1 MYDPEL
7 VKASLGEVKAD
18 LVVKGGCLVN
28 VSTGELL
35 EGFDVAVKGSRIA
48 YVGPDASHAMG
59 GGTEVV
65 DAKGLY
71 VAPGL
76 IDAHTHID
84 LYCTP
89 MELSR
94 AALLHGTTTL
104 FAEPDELA
112 NVMGFEGLK
121 LFRRM
126 VRGLPLKV
134 YILIPLVCPQDPLFD
149 ENRPLTLEE
158 VRRALR
164 WREAVGLGEAVSW
177 PRLLSGD
184 LDYAEKVALA
194 QRMGKVVEGHT
205 AGARG
210 VKLQGYVASGIYSCH
225 EPVAWSEALER
236 LRLGVYVMAREGSLR
251 RDLANVLPGLLDK
264 PLARR
269 NLSIASDSVDPE
281 DLVKLGYMDYAV
293 RRAVELGVDPV
304 EAIAMA
310 TLNPA
315 KRFGLEGEVGCIAP
329 GREADMVLLRSLERV
344 EVEATISRGRLMAKA
359 GRLLFKPRR
368 RRWPKSA
375 LSTVRVARGLQPS
388 DFEVKVDARGPVSV
402 RVMEL
407 ESESI
412 TRERLVEAEVEGGL
426 LKPPRGVL
434 RAAVVDRLYAT
445 GRISLGLLKGWAE
458 VGGVATTL
466 NFDENNLVVVGARA
480 EDMALAANRV
490 VAMGGGIAIA
500 DGGEVRLELAMPLA
514 GVMSLSPLEEVAYR
528 LSRMNEYLRGRG
540 CALGKPLNALL
551 FITFVTL
558 PELRLSVKGLV
569 DVKRR
574 RLVPLIVEG

>member
-18 LVVKGGCLVN
+18 LIVEGGCLVN

-48 YVGPDASHAMG
+48 YVGPDASHTTG
-59 GGTEVV
+59 DGTEVV
-65 DAKGLY
+65 DARGLY
-71 VAPGL
+71 VAPGF

-89 MELSR
+89 VELSR
-94 AALLHGTTTL
+94 AALLHGTTAL

-126 VRGLPLKV
+126 VKGLPLKV

-164 WREAVGLGEAVSW
+164 WREVVGLGEAVSW

-184 LDYAEKVALA
+184 ADYAEKIALA
-194 QRMGKVVEGHT
+194 QGMGKVVEGHT

-210 VKLQGYVASGIYSCH
+210 AKLQGYVASGIYSCH

-236 LRLGVYVMAREGSLR
+236 LRLGVHVMVREGSLR

-269 NLSIASDSVDPE
+269 SVSIASDGVDPE
-281 DLVKLGYMDYAV
+281 DLVKLGYMDYAA

-304 EAIAMA
+304 EAIAMV
-310 TLNPA
+310 TINPA
-315 KRFGLEGEVGCIAP
+315 RRFGLEGEVGCVAP
-329 GREADMVLLRSLERV
+329 GREADIALLRSLERV
-344 EVEATISRGRLMAKA
+344 DVEATISRGRLVAKA
-359 GRLLFKPRR
+359 GRLLFEPPR
-368 RRWPKSA
+368 RRWPRSA
-375 LSTVRVARGLQPS
+375 LRTVRVARSLQPP
-388 DFEVKVDARGPVSV
+388 DFKVKVDAPGPVRV

-407 ESESI
+407 ESEAI
-412 TRERLVEAEVEGGL
+412 TRERIVEAEVEGGF
-426 LKPPRGVL
+426 LKPPEGVVV
-434 RAAVVDRLYAT
+434 AAVVDRLYAT
-445 GRISLGLLKGWAE
+445 GRVSLGLLKGWAE

-466 NFDENNLVVVGARA
+466 NFDENNLVVVGANVD
-480 EDMALAANRV
+480 DMSLAANRV
-490 VAMGGGIAIA
+490 VAMNGGMAIA
-500 DGGEVRLELAMPLA
+500 DGGKVRFEMPMPLA
-514 GVMSLSPLEEVAYR
+514 GVMSLSPLEEVASK
-528 LSRMNEYLRGRG
+528 LSLMNEYLKGRG
-540 CALGKPLNALL
+540 CALRKPLNALL

-558 PELRLSVKGLV
+558 PELRLSVRGLV

-574 RLVPLIVEG
+574 RLVPLIVDG